1 MLNLFH
7 ETKEDFTMLF
17 DLQQCTATPAALDV
31 LEQAGIS
38 PNDLLKRHVSGDF
51 GKAGHYNDIL
61 PELTKEEI
69 SLQALATSDD
79 GKLNAIAIKTG
90 DGQIMSY
97 YCINGE
103 DVWVSTYLDEEGYTT
118 ILLPSDY

>member
-1 MLNLFH
+1 
-7 ETKEDFTMLF
+7 MLF

-38 PNDLLKRHVSGDF
+38 PSDLFKRHVSGDF
-51 GKAGHYNDIL
+51 GEAGHYNDIL
-61 PELTKEEI
+61 PELNKEEI

-90 DGQIMSY
+90 DGRVMSY
-97 YCINGE
+97 YCINNE
-103 DVWVSTYLDEEGYTT
+103 PIWVSTYLSKGGYTT
-118 ILLPSDY
+118 ILLPSEY